1 MGVTGEAGRGRRIV
15 SPRCTE
21 HRPCVGL
28 DPTTMRSIQSQNQES
43 VAYPAE
49 PPSISLGISVVPFP
63 VICTTAV
70 LNTPENTTEKPS
82 QSSRGSRMPGTLQEF
97 FIRGGV
103 LKSVCVLSAQQVKEP
118 TPANAQVLTEA
129 EFHVLFK
136 SRFTVCSKDACPSPL
151 GVAGRPGGGVQLEG
165 QAVAT
170 GQSDTSEL
178 AEATLWSPSR
188 SLPGSWNLG
197 ALGAST
203 QQAPGSSSHC
213 QVCAPASCESRY
225 GMYVEVLPLMASL
238 QVEARTPTVQIR
250 SLGRPRATGS
260 AQGHSPGHEQEP
272 SLKPAL
278 RPHSR
283 NTGCT
288 QASWGLQ
295 SQTPAQLISLEIL
308 ERRTCLRAASPSP
321 EAAG

>member
-213 QVCAPASCESRY
+213 QVCAPASCES
-225 GMYVEVLPLMASL
+225 
-238 QVEARTPTVQIR
+238 
-250 SLGRPRATGS
+250 
-260 AQGHSPGHEQEP
+260 
-272 SLKPAL
+272 
-278 RPHSR
+278 SR